1 MLAKRLK
8 TANRHGRELEGQVAF
23 LPVYVR
29 AHNSFAAPA
38 RVSFASKMALFRALA
53 DHTNSR
59 NATLSAQRDRD
70 RTGAEDMRSA
80 LILKFVN
87 EKYGPN
93 YTSVLADVER
103 FRKRRM
109 RKWFEVLKEVDARL
123 MAVSEDNPGTAPAMY
138 VLDPAV
144 EIAAAEN
151 APRRMGLRRFFRRR
165 MRRRSVRPRSRPCTP
180 QNAAHVRPSLLLGK
194 VAVRQDLRLTHR
206 RAAYLLSLASSSA
219 MKTKARH
226 VPAHRRP
233 TSPPGASRKSANPG
247 HSKPAKRSQLSQ
259 SRL

>member
-151 APRRMGLRRFFRRR
+151 APAERAPAESAMHTAERSARAAFAASGEGGSSTGLAA
-165 MRRRSVRPRSRPCTP
+165 
-180 QNAAHVRPSLLLGK
+180 NAPAGGILAFAGIVICDENKSAPRPSPPSPY
-194 VAVRQDLRLTHR
+194 VA
-206 RAAYLLSLASSSA
+206 
-219 MKTKARH
+219 ARG
-226 VPAHRRP
+226 V
-233 TSPPGASRKSANPG
+233 S
-247 HSKPAKRSQLSQ
+247 
-259 SRL
+259 